1 MLAVLKLDYWSKMSF
16 RFKLPAMIC
25 LLVCIVLAS
34 TSFISYQIASGITLD
49 KSKDEIKA
57 TSDRIGEGLFSA
69 VQLEQQSVYLL
80 SINSALTALL
90 ELRGAGTMTEEEFY
104 SKSNSMFVKANQT
117 LEASIK
123 GMPGNETLMLIDT
136 KGIVI
141 ASSNPA
147 VVKNSRADRQYFQD
161 SLKGKTVVS
170 ESLLSKASGNQVNVF
185 SQPVYDSNGKV
196 QGVFISSV
204 VSAFFVDKLGSVKIN
219 DKGNVLILDRVGT
232 LVYHSGDESLI
243 GKPLESGE
251 YNEITKGAGDG
262 KLAQGE
268 VKLKDKVAYYSK
280 IPAADWTVIVEDSY
294 EDVNQPLQSMMSK
307 MATSMIIALVVSI
320 IVGILISRL
329 VTRPVAQLTGLFKKL
344 SSGDLTTVATGKY
357 SGEFKELAD
366 SFNTMAERNKNL
378 ISSMNSSIAVLHTST
393 RELDQTSA
401 RTSTSIMETSTTTS
415 EIAKAM
421 ESQANDTESIV
432 NKFMDVGDKIESAT
446 GTSLTIKAK
455 ADAITDIFQAN
466 HKVIE
471 TLVAINVKNEEE
483 VRKIS
488 EITRQLA
495 ESSSGIGRMTDA
507 IAEIAN
513 QTKLLALN
521 ASIEAA
527 RAGEH
532 GRGFAVVASE
542 IRKLA
547 EQTSVQ
553 SQEINAIVGQTINH
567 VEQNNQSVHI
577 IEGITEQHND
587 SVGQTKQSFDLV
599 SGHVKDI
606 IEQVREMAEVLYEV
620 ENDKN
625 EVLAA
630 AQNLSASG
638 EEVSASVEEVT
649 ATVQEQAAMVQQLA
663 EMVTTIDKLTQ
674 DLAVASAQF
683 KTE

>member
-1 MLAVLKLDYWSKMSF
+1 MPVFTKKDYFTNLSF

-25 LLVCIVLAS
+25 LLVCVVLAA
-34 TSFISYQIASGITLD
+34 TSIISYRIAASITLD

-57 TSDRIGEGLFSA
+57 TSDRIGEGLLSS

-80 SINSALTALL
+80 SVNNSITELLALRNTGTL
-90 ELRGAGTMTEEEFY
+90 EDQTFFSA
-104 SKSNSMFVKANQT
+104 SNGPHVKANKM

-123 GMPGNETLMLIDT
+123 GMPGIESLMLID
-136 KGIVI
+136 KQGIVI
-141 ASSNPA
+141 ASNNPDTLT
-147 VVKNSRADRQYFQD
+147 KSRSDRQYFQD
-161 SLKGKTVVS
+161 SLQGKTVVS
-170 ESLLSKASGNQVNVF
+170 EALVSKVSGNQVNVF
-185 SQPVYDSNGKV
+185 SMPVLDSSGSV
-196 QGVFISSV
+196 QGVFIATAVSS
-204 VSAFFVDKLGSVKIN
+204 FFVDKLASIQIN
-219 DKGNVLILDRVGT
+219 DQGKVIILDRVGT
-232 LVYHSGDESLI
+232 VVYHSADEALI
-243 GKPLESGE
+243 GKPLETAE
-251 YNEITKGAGDG
+251 YNEILKPSGDG
-262 KLAQGE
+262 KLNQGE
-268 VKLKDKVAYYSK
+268 VKLADKVSYYSK
-280 IPAADWTVIVEDSY
+280 IPLSDWTIIVEDPYS
-294 EDVNQPLQSMMSK
+294 DVNKPLQSMLKK
-307 MATSMIIALVVSI
+307 MMTVMLIALLLSI
-320 IVGILISRL
+320 AVGVIISRL
-329 VTRPVAQLTGLFKKL
+329 VTKPIVQLTGLFKKL
-344 SSGDLTTVATGKY
+344 SSGDLTVTASGRY

-366 SFNTMAERNKNL
+366 SFNTMAERNKDL
-378 ISSMNSSIAVLHTST
+378 ISSMNGSIAVLHNST
-393 RELDQTSA
+393 RELDQTSS
-401 RTSTSIMETSTTTS
+401 RTSVSIMETSTTTS

-432 NKFMDVGDKIESAT
+432 NKFMDVGDKIASAT
-446 GTSLTIKAK
+446 SKSHRIKEK
-455 ADAITDIFQAN
+455 ADAITDIFEAN
-466 HKVIE
+466 HEVIE
-471 TLVAINVKNEEE
+471 TLVAINVRNEEE

-547 EQTSVQ
+547 EQTSIQ
-553 SQEINAIVGQTINH
+553 SQDINAIVGQTISH
-567 VEQNNQSVHI
+567 VEKNNQSVHI
-577 IEGITEQHND
+577 IEGITVQHND

-599 SGHVKDI
+599 SGHVQNI
-606 IEQVREMAEVLYEV
+606 IEQVRAMVEELHEI

-625 EVLAA
+625 DVLDA

-663 EMVTTIDKLTQ
+663 EMVTTIDRLTQ
-674 DLAVASAQF
+674 DLASASAQF